1 MIEELLY
8 RYKIRTVKNRPL
20 IVAVDG
26 LGGAG
31 KTTLVKN
38 IENELKNICTISVI
52 HIDDHI
58 EENNERYN
66 TGYDEWYEY
75 YYLQWNIEKIRDDL
89 LKKIHNNYTELILP
103 FYDKFYDRTTLNKI
117 TIASDS
123 IVLVEGVFLQRK
135 EWKIY
140 YDYTIFVD
148 CPREIRYER
157 VINRDLYIGDY
168 QARLNKYKKRYWL
181 GEEYYLRT
189 ENPTKKADKIYCATL

>member
-1 MIEELLY
+1 MFKEVIEELLY
-8 RYKIRTVKNRPL
+8 RYKMRTVKNRPL

-52 HIDDHI
+52 HIDDYI

-89 LKKIHNNYTELILP
+89 LKKN
-103 FYDKFYDRTTLNKI
+103 
-117 TIASDS
+117 S
-123 IVLVEGVFLQRK
+123 
-135 EWKIY
+135 
-140 YDYTIFVD
+140 
-148 CPREIRYER
+148 
-157 VINRDLYIGDY
+157 
-168 QARLNKYKKRYWL
+168 
-181 GEEYYLRT
+181 
-189 ENPTKKADKIYCATL
+189 